1 MKVIA
6 PYHKLFKVQYFYL
19 EIALESWW
27 IVEPRALLSRLII
40 YSFSIIW
47 SSAASEFDKIK
58 VGEKTTYEK
67 PGIFMVIKW
76 NQTSFRRTFF
86 HNGQQK
92 TISFKQKVK
101 SLELGFTKKFH
112 QTIFL
117 MQKFWQSLLINL
129 KSLWC
134 FWPEEINLISVKNI
148 IVDNFREVIW
158 NND

>member
-1 MKVIA
+1 MFWKEESIYLAKHSWKDLFHKFLTITNSIKFMKVIA

-76 NQTSFRRTFF
+76 NQTSFRRVFF
-86 HNGQQK
+86 CIKGNK
-92 TISFKQKVK
+92 RLLVISKKWIHLNLGSQRNFKRP
-101 SLELGFTKKFH
+101 FFA
-112 QTIFL
+112 
-117 MQKFWQSLLINL
+117 
-129 KSLWC
+129 C
-134 FWPEEINLISVKNI
+134 KNSGKAYSSI
-148 IVDNFREVIW
+148 
-158 NND
+158 

>member
-76 NQTSFRRTFF
+76 NQTSFRRVFF
-86 HNGQQK
+86 
-92 TISFKQKVK
+92 FA
-101 SLELGFTKKFH
+101 
-112 QTIFL
+112 
-117 MQKFWQSLLINL
+117 
-129 KSLWC
+129 
-134 FWPEEINLISVKNI
+134 
-148 IVDNFREVIW
+148 
-158 NND
+158 